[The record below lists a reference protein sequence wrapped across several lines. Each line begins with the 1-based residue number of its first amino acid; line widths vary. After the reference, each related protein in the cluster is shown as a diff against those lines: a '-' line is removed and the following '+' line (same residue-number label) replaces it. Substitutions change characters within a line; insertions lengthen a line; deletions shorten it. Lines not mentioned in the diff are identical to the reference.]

1 VDFVGELVGIF
12 AVVVVGRTDFRQAY
26 FVDELVSCLFRLWKG
41 YACVCGSVE
50 AEHIH
55 YHYQWEVKDCRVCS
69 VLGEDHAENGLDYG
83 HGGGDGRGHAKWDR
97 ETRAAEMGG

>member
-12 AVVVVGRTDFRQAY
+12 VVVVVGRTDFRQAY

-41 YACVCGSVE
+41 YACVCGSVQ

-55 YHYQWEVKDCRVCS
+55 YHYPWEVKDCRVCT
-69 VLGEDHAENGLDYG
+69 VLGEDRAGNGLDYG
-83 HGGGDGRGHAKWDR
+83 HDGGDGRGHAKWAR
-97 ETRAAEMGG
+97 ETRAAETGG